1 MMGRRSGRAASPG
14 PASTRRE
21 FLKTA
26 TRLGLGGALGLL
38 GFLLLG
44 GKKKTPGT
52 ARCTA
57 DYYCRACVRS
67 SACSLPQ
74 ALSFRKKFGG

>member
-1 MMGRRSGRAASPG
+1 MGRRFGPAVPPG
-14 PASTRRE
+14 PASSRRE

-26 TRLGLGGALGLL
+26 VRLGLGGALGLL

-44 GKKKTPGT
+44 GKNRAPGA

-67 SACSLPQ
+67 SACPLPQ